1 MHWIHLLKWMNW
13 SLYLFTCHLSIF
25 ICLSKGWTVVQEGE
39 KTCVK
44 CVISRCWG
52 EWLYM
57 ANLNSIVWY
66 GVVRRAWGEWLL
78 TFLHKRVVKI
88 DVNVTCNCGQN
99 ICKCLTFL
107 LCAYKQQ
114 KRDCVKHISLLWALL
129 NELFWPCVNICMAC
143 NSLLWH
149 TFTTLGKKEK
159 LRGTTFNGI
168 FCWHYVAAH
177 R

>member
-1 MHWIHLLKWMNW
+1 MIW
-13 SLYLFTCHLSIF
+13 SLYLYMSSFNLYLLVQRVDGGAGGRENMCKMCHQSL
-25 ICLSKGWTVVQEGE
+25 L
-39 KTCVK
+39 
-44 CVISRCWG
+44 RRMA
-52 EWLYM
+52 LY
-57 ANLNSIVWY
+57 
-66 GVVRRAWGEWLL
+66 GQFKFHCVVRRAWGEWLL

-129 NELFWPCVNICMAC
+129 DEIFWPCVNICMAC

-149 TFTTLGKKEK
+149 THSPLGKKEK
-159 LRGTTFNGI
+159 LRATTFNGI